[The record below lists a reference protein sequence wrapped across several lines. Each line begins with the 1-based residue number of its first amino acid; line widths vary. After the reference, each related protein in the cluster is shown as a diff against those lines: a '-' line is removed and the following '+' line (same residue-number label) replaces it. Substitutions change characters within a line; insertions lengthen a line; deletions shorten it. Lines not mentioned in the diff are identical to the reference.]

1 MELMVNPLR
10 NQEGF
15 TLMEVLVATTIAAVG
30 FLGLAATHVM
40 SVRATAVGRNVSIA
54 TTVAA
59 EAIETMRRLPYAEIA
74 TADAATVTRG
84 EAGRELYFTRS
95 AIVSAVGTTSKK
107 VTMRVD
113 WTDQFGT
120 HAPGVQLITVI
131 GQ

>member
-1 MELMVNPLR
+1 MTTLVRRED
-10 NQEGF
+10 GF
-15 TLMEVLVATTIAAVG
+15 TLMEVLVAITIAAVG
-30 FLGLAATHVM
+30 FLGLAATHIT

-59 EAIETMRRLPYAEIA
+59 EAIETMRRLPYADIA
-74 TADAATVTRG
+74 SADAATVTRG
-84 EAGRELYFTRS
+84 ELSFTRS
-95 AIVSAVGTTSKK
+95 ATVAAVGTTSKK

-131 GQ
+131 GE

>member
-1 MELMVNPLR
+1 MELMTTLVR
-10 NQEGF
+10 REDGF
-15 TLMEVLVATTIAAVG
+15 TLMEVLVAITIAAVG
-30 FLGLAATHVM
+30 FLGLAATHIT

-59 EAIETMRRLPYAEIA
+59 EAIETMRRLPYADIA
-74 TADAATVTRG
+74 SADAATVTRG
-84 EAGRELYFTRS
+84 ELSFTRS
-95 AIVSAVGTTSKK
+95 ATVAAVGTTSKK

-131 GQ
+131 GE

>member
-1 MELMVNPLR
+1 MTKPLR
-10 NQEGF
+10 NEEGF

-30 FLGLAATHVM
+30 FLGLAATHIT

-54 TTVAA
+54 TTVAS
-59 EAIETMRRLPYAEIA
+59 EAIETMRRLPYADIA
-74 TADAATVTRG
+74 SASASTVTRG
-84 EAGRELYFTRS
+84 EAGRELHFSRS
-95 AIVSAVGTTSKK
+95 AIVAAVGTSSKK

>member
-1 MELMVNPLR
+1 MELMANTLR
-10 NQEGF
+10 NEEGF

-30 FLGLAATHVM
+30 FLGLAATHVT
-40 SVRATAVGRNVSIA
+40 SLRATAVGRNVSIA

-74 TADAATVTRG
+74 SADAATVTRG
-84 EAGRELYFTRS
+84 ELAFTRS
-95 AIVSAVGTTSKK
+95 AVVAAVGTSSKK

>member
-1 MELMVNPLR
+1 MTNLVRRED
-10 NQEGF
+10 GF
-15 TLMEVLVATTIAAVG
+15 TLMEVLVAITIAAVG
-30 FLGLAATHVM
+30 FLGLAATHIT

-59 EAIETMRRLPYAEIA
+59 EAIETMRRLPYADIA

-84 EAGRELYFTRS
+84 DLSFTRS
-95 AIVSAVGTTSKK
+95 ATVAAVGTTSKK

-131 GQ
+131 GE

>member
-1 MELMVNPLR
+1 MTNLVRRED
-10 NQEGF
+10 GF
-15 TLMEVLVATTIAAVG
+15 TLMEVLVAITIAAVG
-30 FLGLAATHVM
+30 FLGLAATHIT

-59 EAIETMRRLPYAEIA
+59 EAIETMRRLPYADIA
-74 TADAATVTRG
+74 SADAATVTRG
-84 EAGRELYFTRS
+84 ELSFTRS
-95 AIVSAVGTTSKK
+95 ATVAAVGTTSKK

-131 GQ
+131 GE